1 MKVDKNIKCIQFQT
15 KAIQTQMTSF
25 KKVLPDKCFFF
36 GLVKDLN
43 IFMPKTSR
51 YVLQF
56 KFTEENDFSLI
67 LMY

>member
-1 MKVDKNIKCIQFQT
+1 MRVDKNIKCIQFQT

-25 KKVLPDKCFFF
+25 KKVLPDKT
-36 GLVKDLN
+36 L
-43 IFMPKTSR
+43 R

-56 KFTEENDFSLI
+56 KFTEENGFSLI

>member
-15 KAIQTQMTSF
+15 RAIQTQMTSF
-25 KKVLPDKCFFF
+25 KKVLPDKCFFC
-36 GLVKDLN
+36 LVKDLN